1 MKRSAQ
7 EIVSEL
13 VNALEQA
20 HAHIARGD
28 HLVVAAHETLQYI
41 EDAMA
46 TEGLEDLMFGRGDFA
61 PAA

>member
-20 HAHIARGD
+20 HAHIARD
-28 HLVVAAHETLQYI
+28 EDAPDCAETLQYI